1 MPGSGPFAG
10 KSTELVVAGVD
21 TKKRSA
27 PLDSSG
33 ALRFC
38 SGRQLSGAER
48 YRTMLV
54 RSLPAETIEFTVSY
68 ATEKRVPFVRCKPEN
83 RPFGVP
89 AVANTDLVTG

>member
-1 MPGSGPFAG
+1 
-10 KSTELVVAGVD
+10 
-21 TKKRSA
+21 
-27 PLDSSG
+27 
-33 ALRFC
+33 
-38 SGRQLSGAER
+38 
-48 YRTMLV
+48 MLV